1 MVEFNLKVA
10 AEMYMTRPKRYAFH
24 PARNLRVIGLALATS
39 AILLML
45 SATLSIA
52 FSPPALAA
60 TTSLSWN
67 LQTAIQTLLTQVQS
81 WGLVGVTVFILLYA
95 FATVIFVP
103 GLLLTLGA
111 GFIYG
116 VVQGSLYVM
125 LGASLGAILAFLT
138 GRYLAR
144 GWVSRKLQ
152 AYPKFE
158 AIDAAVEREGLKIVL
173 LTRLSPLFPFNL
185 LNYAFGITSVSLR
198 DYAIGCLGMLPG
210 TILYVYLGSLASG
223 WATLTNSTSSANP
236 GVKWGIQGLGLVA
249 TLGVALYA
257 AKFAQT
263 ALAQTAPESQ
273 STELSS
279 NLDP

>member
-1 MVEFNLKVA
+1 MPRL
-10 AEMYMTRPKRYAFH
+10 TRYSRY
-24 PARNLRVIGLALATS
+24 PARRLRVIGLALATS
-39 AILLML
+39 VLSLML
-45 SATLSIA
+45 SAMLSVA

-60 TTSLSWN
+60 TTSSSWN
-67 LQTAIQTLLTQVQS
+67 LQTAIQTFLTQAQN
-81 WGLVGVTVFILLYA
+81 WGIAGGVVFVVLYA
-95 FATVIFVP
+95 AATVIFVP

-116 VVQGSLYVM
+116 VVRGSLYVM

-144 GWVSRKLQ
+144 DWVTRTLQ
-152 AYPKFE
+152 AYPRFK

-210 TILYVYLGSLASG
+210 TILYVYLGSLASD
-223 WATLTNSTSSANP
+223 WASLGSTTSSGNP
-236 GVKWGIQGLGLVA
+236 AVKWGIQVLGFVA

-273 STELSS
+273 AGELSS
-279 NLDP
+279 DLDR